1 MNWKELWMTLFGTTE
16 WLGLNIGFWVAMAV
30 VLLIVIVMNVVFW
43 TMKPK
48 ADAKNLI
55 LSTNIDNTTAR
66 KILPYPPH
74 MPDMANLLLLG

>member
-30 VLLIVIVMNVVFW
+30 VLLIVSVMNVVFW

-48 ADAKNLI
+48 ADAKESDIVN
-55 LSTNIDNTTAR
+55 
-66 KILPYPPH
+66 
-74 MPDMANLLLLG
+74 

>member
-1 MNWKELWMTLFGTTE
+1 MMNWKELWMTFFGTTE

-48 ADAKNLI
+48 ADAKESDIVN
-55 LSTNIDNTTAR
+55 
-66 KILPYPPH
+66 
-74 MPDMANLLLLG
+74 

>member
-1 MNWKELWMTLFGTTE
+1 MMYWKELSMTLYGTTE

-48 ADAKNLI
+48 ADAKESDIVN
-55 LSTNIDNTTAR
+55 
-66 KILPYPPH
+66 
-74 MPDMANLLLLG
+74 